1 MIDTLNFYIPIDTQK
16 ALASI
21 KGQSFN
27 GCYWTSN
34 TKNLKLTVK
43 DNRLYINGSIAKY
56 ADKGIE
62 GLGIKDGLQAL
73 KELEASLKADFSK
86 SVVCRVDYCKTLEMD
101 KPPYYYL
108 ECLDKVPRFLKNVHS
123 EKEKET
129 VTFCTKT
136 GARAFCAY
144 DKGLESGIK
153 NNLLR
158 LELRIMKK
166 KAVQKILGNKKTV
179 FDVFSME
186 TFNRLEKEYMDF
198 YNSILKH
205 DISINGYMPP
215 DCKPPILF
223 EYLAINYKI
232 LHPEEYGILLKDF
245 VKNMDKKN
253 RYRTLCKERKNGFL
267 EGVKPENGI
276 LYELDQKNAIQAH

>member
-1 MIDTLNFYIPIDTQK
+1 MIDTINFYIPIDAQK
-16 ALASI
+16 AI
-21 KGQSFN
+21 KTGNSY
-27 GCYWTSN
+27 YWAGN
-34 TKNLKLTVK
+34 TKNLKLTAK

-73 KELEASLKADFSK
+73 KDLEQTLKADFSK
-86 SVVCRVDYCKTLEMD
+86 SVVCRVDYCKTLETD

-108 ECLDKVPRFLKNVHS
+108 ECLDKVPRFLKCVHS

-129 VTFCTKT
+129 VTFFTKT

-144 DKGLESGIK
+144 DKGLESETDK
-153 NNLLR
+153 NLLR

-166 KAVQKILGNKKTV
+166 KAVQKILGNNKTV
-179 FDVFSME
+179 FDVFDME

-198 YNSILKH
+198 YNSINKH
-205 DISINGYMPP
+205 DVRTVRHFLKSESCNARTF
-215 DCKPPILF
+215 F
-223 EYLAINYKI
+223 EYMTANFKALC
-232 LHPEEYGILLKDF
+232 PSEYDALLKDF
-245 VKNMDKKN
+245 VKNMDTQN

-267 EGVKPENGI
+267 EGVKGKNGI

>member
-1 MIDTLNFYIPIDTQK
+1 MIDTLNFYIPIDTE
-16 ALASI
+16 
-21 KGQSFN
+21 KGQSLN

-73 KELEASLKADFSK
+73 KDLEQALKADFSK
-86 SVVCRVDYCKTLEMD
+86 SVVCRVDYCKTLEME

-108 ECLDKVPRFLKNVHS
+108 ECLDKVPRFLKCVYS

-129 VTFCTKT
+129 ITFCTKT
-136 GARAFCAY
+136 GTRAFCAY
-144 DKGLESGIK
+144 DKGLESGVK
-153 NNLLR
+153 SNLLR
-158 LELRIMKK
+158 LELRIVKK
-166 KAVQKILGNKKTV
+166 KAVQKILGNRKTV

-205 DISINGYMPP
+205 DVRTVRHFLKNKSCNARTF
-215 DCKPPILF
+215 F
-223 EYLAINYKI
+223 EYMTANFKALC
-232 LHPEEYGILLKDF
+232 PSEYDTLLKDF
-245 VKNMDKKN
+245 VKNMDKQNK
-253 RYRTLCKERKNGFL
+253 YRTLCKERKNGFL
-267 EGVKPENGI
+267 EGVKGKNGI